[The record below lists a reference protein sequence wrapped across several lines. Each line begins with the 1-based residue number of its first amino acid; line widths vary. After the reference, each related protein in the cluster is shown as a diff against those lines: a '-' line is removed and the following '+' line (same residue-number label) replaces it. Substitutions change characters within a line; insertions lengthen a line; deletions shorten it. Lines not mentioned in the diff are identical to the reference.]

1 MNNNEFTENDKEWLN
16 TMAVNYI
23 IGQSDGFQQGYAQA
37 LNDFSDYLT
46 DYCSGSDDKVHK
58 SIIDALIDCGVELGS
73 RKLTANKNDNEAEK
87 EGFVRIIN
95 FTFERKDG
103 TYGPS
108 VRLRL
113 KESNSES
120 EKAND

>member
-1 MNNNEFTENDKEWLN
+1 
-16 TMAVNYI
+16 MAANYI
-23 IGQSDGFQQGYAQA
+23 IGQSDGFQQGYARA

-46 DYCSGSDDKVHK
+46 DYCSGSDDEVHK
-58 SIIDALIDCGVELGS
+58 SIIDALIDCGVELVHL
-73 RKLTANKNDNEAEK
+73 KITANKNDNEAEK
-87 EGFVRIIN
+87 EGLVRIIN

-103 TYGPS
+103 TYGPT

-113 KESNSES
+113 KESDSES